1 MTTSAHCFT
10 PSLNA
15 YFNALLRETGPWP
28 FHQDGSY
35 FSITNRESCET
46 LLLPCQFHSQ
56 GGRHILG
63 PRALLDQGEGA
74 HPIEFQQAV
83 DWTLSL
89 PELKT
94 QTTTEAL
101 ANFWQRVVHSDDN
114 LAQALDYQAE
124 HPPGRRPG
132 QALAF
137 IEAEQALVNG
147 HSIHPCPKDR
157 GNMSSSEAR
166 IFAPEFGCHFPLA
179 WYSVHR
185 DYLHCHIAGKHTLSS
200 LVEPILES
208 TSPTCD
214 SSLRTA
220 RPAGHCLIPCHPYQ
234 HQHWQAHPVIRRL
247 QAEGHVRFLGIDCG
261 RWRATSSLRA
271 IWSENHDWMLK
282 FSLSVRLT
290 NSIRHLQP
298 EEASRGP
305 ALAKLLTTP
314 AARAWLGRHPAFSIL
329 TEPASVAICDEQ
341 DQPLP
346 ETTLVF
352 RDNHFRGQQAE
363 GCEVLATLLQDAP
376 DTGLSR
382 LGLALRARGTGE
394 AGARHWFQ
402 TYLNLAV
409 KPLLDAQSN
418 LGLLFGAHQQNL
430 ILKLDEQFQPVAVWF
445 RDCQGT
451 GFSSLARQ
459 CFGSVMP
466 PLIRSSANELPD
478 NRAIRL
484 FCYYLFINST
494 FNVITALAAAG
505 LCTESL
511 LWQSLRQ
518 WLELQAA
525 GQPLDTGAIDYLLHS
540 PELYAKNNLL
550 CCLKALN
557 ENTLEDP
564 TAIYHLLPNPLIS
577 SLAYQHTH
585 QRVPYTAAYFNASL
599 IHKDETL
606 YDLQTLPR

>member
-1 MTTSAHCFT
+1 MTVTAHCFH

-28 FHQDGSY
+28 FHRDGSY
-35 FSITNRESCET
+35 FSITNRESAET
-46 LLLPCQFHSQ
+46 LLLPCQYHSQ

-74 HPIEFQQAV
+74 HPIAFQQAV
-83 DWTLSL
+83 DWTLLL
-89 PELKT
+89 PEVTT
-94 QTTTEAL
+94 QATPEAL
-101 ANFWQRVVHSDDN
+101 ANFRQRVVASDDN
-114 LAQALDYQAE
+114 LAKALGYQTMNTGSRLPNAIFE
-124 HPPGRRPG
+124 
-132 QALAF
+132 F

-157 GNMSSSEAR
+157 GNMSHNEAR

-185 DYLHCHIAGKHTLSS
+185 DYLHCHLAGKHTLSS
-200 LVEPILES
+200 LVEPLLES
-208 TSPTCD
+208 TSPTCE
-214 SSLRTA
+214 SSVRTT
-220 RPAGHCLIPCHPYQ
+220 RPPGHCLIPCHPYQ
-234 HQHWQAHPVIRRL
+234 HQHWQSHPVIRRL
-247 QAEGHVRFLGIDCG
+247 QAEGKVRFLGMDCG
-261 RWRATSSLRA
+261 RWQATSSLRA
-271 IWSENHDWMLK
+271 IWSESHDWMLK

-305 ALAKLLTTP
+305 ALARLLTTP
-314 AARAWLGRHPAFSIL
+314 VAQAWLGRHPAFSIL
-329 TEPASVAICDEQ
+329 KEPASVAICDERN
-341 DQPLP
+341 QPLP

-352 RDNHFRGQQAE
+352 RDNYFRGQQSK
-363 GCEVLATLLQDAP
+363 GCEVLATLLQDDP

-382 LGLALRARGTGE
+382 LGRALKARGTGE
-394 AGARHWFQ
+394 AGARRWFQ
-402 TYLNLAV
+402 AYLNLAV

-430 ILKLDEQFQPVAVWF
+430 ILKLDEQFQPVAAWF

-451 GFSSLARQ
+451 GFSSLAHQ

-466 PLIRSSANELPD
+466 ALIRDSANELPD
-478 NRAIRL
+478 ERAIRL
-484 FCYYLFINST
+484 FCYYLFVNST

-505 LCTESL
+505 LCPETL
-511 LWQSLRQ
+511 LWQVLRQ
-518 WLELQAA
+518 WLAFEAA
-525 GQPLDTGAIDYLLHS
+525 GQPLDTGAIDYLLNS

-557 ENTLEDP
+557 ENTLKDP
-564 TAIYHLLPNPLIS
+564 TALYHPLPNPLVQEQ
-577 SLAYQHTH
+577 AR
-585 QRVPYTAAYFNASL
+585 QRVPSTRAYFNTSL
-599 IHKDETL
+599 IHKDETI
-606 YDLQTLPR
+606 YDLQTIPR